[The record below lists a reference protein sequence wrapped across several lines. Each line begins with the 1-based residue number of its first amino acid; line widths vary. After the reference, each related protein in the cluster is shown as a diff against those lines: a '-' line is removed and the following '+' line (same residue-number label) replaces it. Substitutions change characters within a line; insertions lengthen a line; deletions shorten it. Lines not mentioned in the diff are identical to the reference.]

1 MAKPLVLTYD
11 GKEIAFS
18 LAKVDRSKLY
28 GSVDIETLDE
38 DGNSCEMAV
47 LAGDG
52 KTLLGKGGTALA
64 YISQKGE
71 WCDKS
76 NLKPVDFDG
85 NEIKPV
91 QSSFNQQNP
100 LERKVTI
107 DEFLNFNIRSSYMLN
122 CETEL
127 DPKLLDELGNG
138 AIYAFPFSYRGGLE
152 PDMAFLLKG
161 TDDTI
166 WMLVGKETE
175 ISFIGYEQT
184 AAVEEADSEIE
195 EDDDMMDFGMM

>member
-11 GKEIAFS
+11 GKDIPFS

-38 DGNSCEMAV
+38 DGKICEMAV

-52 KTLLGKGGTALA
+52 KTLIGKGGTALA
-64 YISQKGE
+64 YISQNRE

-91 QSSFNQQNP
+91 QSSFNQPNP

-107 DEFLNFNIRSSYMLN
+107 DKFLNFNIRSSYMLN

-138 AIYAFPFSYRGGLE
+138 AIYAFPFSYSGGLE
-152 PDMAFLLKG
+152 PDTAFLLKG

-175 ISFIGYEQT
+175 INFIGYEQT
-184 AAVEEADSEIE
+184 AAVEEAEAEIE

>member
-11 GKEIAFS
+11 GKDIPFS

-38 DGNSCEMAV
+38 DGNICEMAV

-52 KTLLGKGGTALA
+52 KTLIGKGGTALA
-64 YISQKGE
+64 YISQNGE

-91 QSSFNQQNP
+91 QSSFNQPNP

-152 PDMAFLLKG
+152 PDTAFLLKG

-175 ISFIGYEQT
+175 IHFIGYEQT
-184 AAVEEADSEIE
+184 AAVEEAEEEIE
-195 EDDDMMDFGMM
+195 EDDDMDFGMM

>member
-1 MAKPLVLTYD
+1 MAKPLILTYD
-11 GKEIAFS
+11 GKDIPFS

-38 DGNSCEMAV
+38 DGKICEMAV

-52 KTLLGKGGTALA
+52 KTLIGKGGTALA
-64 YISQKGE
+64 YISQNGE

-91 QSSFNQQNP
+91 QSSFNQPNS

-127 DPKLLDELGNG
+127 DPKLLEELGNG

-152 PDMAFLLKG
+152 PDTAFLLKG

-175 ISFIGYEQT
+175 IRFIGYEQT
-184 AAVEEADSEIE
+184 AAVPEAESEIE
-195 EDDDMMDFGMM
+195 EDDDMDFGMM

>member
-11 GKEIAFS
+11 GNELPFS
-18 LAKVDRSKLY
+18 LSKVHRSKLY
-28 GSVDIETLDE
+28 GSIEVETIDD
-38 DGNSCEMAV
+38 DGNICEMAV

-52 KTLLGKGGTALA
+52 KTLIGKGGTALA
-64 YISQKGE
+64 YISQTGE

-85 NEIKPV
+85 NEIKPAA
-91 QSSFNQQNP
+91 SSFNQPNP

-107 DEFLNFNIRSSYMLN
+107 DEFLNFNIRSAYMLN

-127 DPKLLDELGNG
+127 DPELLAELENG

-152 PDMAFLLKG
+152 PDTAFLLKG

-166 WMLVGKETE
+166 WMLLGKETE
-175 ISFIGYEQT
+175 IHFVGYEQS
-184 AAVEEADSEIE
+184 AVIEEEEEEME
-195 EDDDMMDFGMM
+195 EDDDMDFGMM